1 MELLWKCAALAVSA
15 SLLGLAVKRE
25 REGQALLLGLAAAV
39 MILTA
44 AILSLSEV
52 ESLLRQATER
62 ADLSASLTVPVLKS
76 LGLALLGR
84 FTAELCRE
92 AGQNA
97 AASAVELAATCA
109 ILCVSVPL
117 LQSLLEVVFSFS

>member
-1 MELLWKCAALAVSA
+1 MAVSA

-25 REGQALLLGLAAAV
+25 REGQALLLGLAAAG

-44 AILSLSEV
+44 AIRSLSEV